1 MVNYFTQWW
10 KKTGSYRNSVGK
22 RRVTFKR
29 HKPMKSNLHR
39 IGSTGP
45 IKPWRLY
52 LLLASVQKA
61 EGEGGD
67 LGVCSGFYTI
77 ERSQSTL
84 IFIGSRLCVHW
95 KQSSWLIHRPELV
108 SLSWNLSHIT
118 SHQILPITWQ
128 RSLDS
133 SHWYYCSSKIYYIET

>member
-1 MVNYFTQWW
+1 MI
-10 KKTGSYRNSVGK
+10 

-29 HKPMKSNLHR
+29 HKLIKSNLHR
-39 IGSTGP
+39 IVSTGP

-77 ERSQSTL
+77 EPKYTDLHR
-84 IFIGSRLCVHW
+84 IKALCALKTKFMAGTQTRASESVLE
-95 KQSSWLIHRPELV
+95 S
-108 SLSWNLSHIT
+108 
-118 SHQILPITWQ
+118 
-128 RSLDS
+128 
-133 SHWYYCSSKIYYIET
+133 